1 MNQRLIALVW
11 TLSLACTMLYAQTD
25 FEQAKKYV
33 VDGDFIQ
40 ARAAILRAVA
50 KEPSNE
56 DVLQIAAT
64 IYFEL
69 EQADT
74 ALLYAKRA
82 FAEDDDNPAIVRLYA
97 KALSLNG
104 KPDEASTRMRA
115 LLKKDNSV
123 ESYSAL
129 VDALVAADSAKAASL
144 VAAQAREKYPK
155 SPTPYL
161 ALGNIYFNSKPIP
174 VYELARSNY
183 EEAIKLDPTLV
194 EAHFNLA
201 QCYWK
206 LANRES
212 DRDLSNELFT
222 RSLQTW
228 ADVTRLEPNNARAWF
243 EQGKILYLGKR
254 YKDAAGALVRYR
266 ALRPLGTGQ
275 DIASWYLGSAFYEL
289 NACDSARTHLNDAA
303 SRIDSV
309 KSKASLYMARC
320 TFRTKQWKEA
330 AAQFATADAAG
341 ILEPSD
347 VWYYGTSLVLTGDTT
362 KAIEQMT
369 KAASLDPKQCQLMF
383 RFALLLQGKNQ
394 NALSTDIFKRRLA
407 HCSDSLDG
415 RILLFIGNNFFAD
428 SLVDSA
434 DAYYKM
440 ALAKEPGNCFFQL
453 RSAEVLLVRGDVA
466 GARTLLESI
475 ATSCQAGA
483 ETNRKQAE
491 QALIKLCAL
500 DLQDKAWKNCISHA
514 KSVLAVNEKN
524 PFAWLYLGIGLQ
536 GDGNKAEACKA
547 FKKVLEIDA
556 ANKFAKDNLSTLGC

>member
-222 RSLQTW
+222 RSLQSW

-369 KAASLDPKQCQLMF
+369 KAASLDPKQCLLMF
-383 RFALLLQGKNQ
+383 RFAFLLQGKNQ

-415 RILLFIGNNFFAD
+415 RIMLFIGNNFFAD

-434 DAYYKM
+434 DTYYKM

-514 KSVLAVNEKN
+514 KSILSVNEKN

-556 ANKFAKDNLSTLGC
+556 ANKFAKDNLSSLGC